1 MTELVWHEL
10 GPAEDVP
17 VGHLRRAEL
26 AETAVCIGRTDDGW
40 VAFQDTCTHEEC
52 SLADGELEGRV
63 VVCPCHGSEFDL
75 RTGDVLC
82 PPALDPLTIFEA
94 RVEDWEQHLEQMC
107 AFWSS
112 VALMSGR
119 YHGTPMVKHLPLP
132 VDAGHFDRWLELFE
146 ASAGELCPPRAAA
159 ELRAARWTSTPT

>member
-1 MTELVWHEL
+1 MTELHWHEL

-26 AETAVCIGRTDDGW
+26 AETAVCVGRTAGGW

-52 SLADGELEGRV
+52 SLSDGELEGSV

-82 PPALDPLTIFEA
+82 PPALDPLPIYEA
-94 RVEDWEQHLEQMC
+94 RVPPFTDLAFSLAIGVGTLWIGWLVFHRYEDR
-107 AFWSS
+107 FINY
-112 VALMSGR
+112 V
-119 YHGTPMVKHLPLP
+119 
-132 VDAGHFDRWLELFE
+132 
-146 ASAGELCPPRAAA
+146 
-159 ELRAARWTSTPT
+159 